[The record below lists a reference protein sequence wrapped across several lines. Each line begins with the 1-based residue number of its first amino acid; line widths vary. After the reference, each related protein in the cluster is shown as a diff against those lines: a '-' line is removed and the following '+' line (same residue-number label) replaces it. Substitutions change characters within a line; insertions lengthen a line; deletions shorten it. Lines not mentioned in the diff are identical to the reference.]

1 MTTNDA
7 LVVYKF
13 IQKFGGSCVA
23 VAGRAS
29 LIREGL
35 LPNGELKDVDI
46 ICIGANDIV
55 ENLRI
60 VISAADLDVQV
71 DRYDPDYEFSRN
83 QQKSIR
89 EGNVPLD
96 SACKITFMKANKAK
110 SSAIEKTTSST
121 AKVSYHIDQKVWPSS
136 FLEQEYY
143 QNIGIDPRP
152 EIHTPKVDITSSE
165 IQSAYESFSALP
177 TQREDYAL
185 SRINK
190 FSEYKEKNSELIS
203 QFADIV
209 KRGNGEI
216 NVDVFQY
223 GECNIPDHFSY
234 DPQNDTLWGL
244 GTDALKAKVSYCL
257 NPDAEEA
264 IVAKHLRDIITAFV
278 IADPEGLN
286 LHPLIQFIR
295 QVRSISNE
303 NYTIILQTSDSAIK
317 RGGIELS
324 HEIVERYR
332 RLSSDI

>member
-1 MTTNDA
+1 M
-7 LVVYKF
+7 
-13 IQKFGGSCVA
+13 
-23 VAGRAS
+23 
-29 LIREGL
+29 
-35 LPNGELKDVDI
+35 
-46 ICIGANDIV
+46 
-55 ENLRI
+55 
-60 VISAADLDVQV
+60 
-71 DRYDPDYEFSRN
+71 
-83 QQKSIR
+83 
-89 EGNVPLD
+89 
-96 SACKITFMKANKAK
+96 
-110 SSAIEKTTSST
+110 
-121 AKVSYHIDQKVWPSS
+121 
-136 FLEQEYY
+136 
-143 QNIGIDPRP
+143 
-152 EIHTPKVDITSSE
+152 
-165 IQSAYESFSALP
+165 
-177 TQREDYAL
+177 

>member
-60 VISAADLDVQV
+60 VISAADLDLQV
-71 DRYDPDYEFSRN
+71 DGYDPDYEFSRN

-89 EGNVPLD
+89 EGNVPLN

-110 SSAIEKTTSST
+110 SSAIGKTTSST
-121 AKVSYHIDQKVWPSS
+121 AKASYRID
-136 FLEQEYY
+136 LEQEYY
-143 QNIGIDPRP
+143 RNIWIDPL
-152 EIHTPKVDITSSE
+152 SE
-165 IQSAYESFSALP
+165 IQPAYESFRALSAE
-177 TQREDYAL
+177 REDYAL

-209 KRGNGEI
+209 KRGEGEI

-234 DPQNDTLWGL
+234 DPQNDTLWG
-244 GTDALKAKVSYCL
+244 SY
-257 NPDAEEA
+257 E
-264 IVAKHLRDIITAFV
+264 K
-278 IADPEGLN
+278 
-286 LHPLIQFIR
+286 
-295 QVRSISNE
+295 
-303 NYTIILQTSDSAIK
+303 
-317 RGGIELS
+317 
-324 HEIVERYR
+324 
-332 RLSSDI
+332 